1 MILKELIN
9 NVSLLLALVV
19 VYEASYLIPATRPR
33 VVSFAKGLLIGI
45 IGIAIMNLPFR
56 FEDGIFF
63 DTRTILISV
72 TALTFGPFPAII
84 ASSILII
91 YRMILGGVGLPMGIL
106 TILTSVCI
114 GLVWRQYFLPKSKPL
129 RWLSIYL
136 MGLIVHI
143 VMLVDAFVL
152 PWDTAVKIH
161 EKIGILII
169 LIYPIATVLLSLL
182 LLHQKE
188 RNEALHKVE
197 EEEER
202 YKSIFEKGNSVKLLI
217 DPSDGRI
224 IESNPAASRFYGWPV
239 TILRSMN
246 ISQINTLSPQEI
258 KAEMEKA
265 VNEERNYFL
274 FQHRRAFGDPV
285 DVEVHL
291 SAINFD
297 GKILL
302 YSIVHDISERVGANQ
317 ALMESEIRFRL
328 LVESAPVA
336 IFIEMEGK
344 DVYVNEHAVFLLG
357 AKSAEQIIGRSAMER
372 IHPDYHEIIEK
383 RILILNQEKKV
394 VPTIEEVFLRIDGT
408 PVAVEVNAVSIQ
420 YQNTDALLIIATD
433 ITERKTAEQT
443 ILALN
448 AELEQRVVERTEELI
463 TAVREM
469 ESFTYTVSHDLK
481 SPLRA
486 IDAYSR
492 ILLEDFPEQI
502 DGEIKDITNNINH
515 ISKDMIALTN
525 KLLQYSTATR
535 LELYLENIDLNELF
549 FAIFNEQTSA
559 IPKRRIDF
567 VMETQIPMVR
577 GDKTLLKQVI
587 NNILSNAIKFTKNQ
601 EPAVIKIGH
610 TIEEDEIVILVN
622 DNGAG
627 FNMASAD
634 KLYGIFQRLHST
646 DEYEGT
652 GIGLATVQKIIQKHG
667 GRTWILGKPEKGATI
682 YFTLPLA

>member
-9 NVSLLLALVV
+9 NTALLLALVV
-19 VYEASYLIPATRPR
+19 VYEASYLIPATRPQL
-33 VVSFAKGLLIGI
+33 VYFAKGLLTGI

-56 FEDGIFF
+56 FDEGIFF

-72 TALTFGPFPAII
+72 TALTFGPAPTAI
-84 ASSILII
+84 ASGILII
-91 YRMILGGVGLPMGIL
+91 YRTILGGEGLPMGVL
-106 TILTSVCI
+106 TILTSACI
-114 GLVWRQYFLPKSKPL
+114 GLVWRKYFLPKGNPF
-129 RWLSIYL
+129 RWISIYL
-136 MGLIVHI
+136 MGLVVHI
-143 VMLVDAFVL
+143 VMLADALVL
-152 PWDTAVKIH
+152 PWETAVKIH
-161 EKIGILII
+161 EKIGIPVI

-224 IESNPAASRFYGWPV
+224 VDANPAASAFYGWPV

-274 FQHRRAFGDPV
+274 FQHRRAFGDPL
-285 DVEVHL
+285 DVEVY
-291 SAINFD
+291 SGAINFD
-297 GKILL
+297 GQVLL
-302 YSIVHDISERVGANQ
+302 YSIVHDISDRVVAIN
-317 ALMESEIRFRL
+317 ALMESESRFRL

-336 IFIEMEGK
+336 IFIEMKGK
-344 DVYVNEHAVFLLG
+344 NVYANEHAVFLLG
-357 AKSAEQIIGRSAMER
+357 AESAEQIIGASVMDR
-372 IHPDYHEIIEK
+372 IHPDYHDIVEK
-383 RILILNQEKKV
+383 RILILNQEKKA
-394 VPTIEEVFLRIDGT
+394 VPTIEEVFLRTDGT
-408 PVAVEVNAVSIQ
+408 SVAVEVNAVSIQ
-420 YQNTDALLIIATD
+420 YQNTDALLVIATD
-433 ITERKTAEQT
+433 ITERKAAEQT
-443 ILALN
+443 ILAMN
-448 AELEQRVVERTEELI
+448 AELEQRVLERTEALM
-463 TAVREM
+463 TAVKEM

-492 ILLEDFPEQI
+492 ILLEDFPEKI
-502 DGEIKDITNNINH
+502 EGEIKDITHNINN
-515 ISKDMIALTN
+515 ISKDMIALIN
-525 KLLQYSTATR
+525 KLLQYSTAAR
-535 LELYLENIDLNELF
+535 LELYMENLDLNQLF
-549 FAIFNEQTSA
+549 FTIFNEQTSS

-567 VMETQIPMVR
+567 IMESQIPIVR

-610 TIEEDEIVILVN
+610 TIEEDEMVIYVN

-634 KLYGIFQRLHST
+634 KLFGIFQRLHST

-652 GIGLATVQKIIQKHG
+652 GIGLATVHKIIQKHG
-667 GRTWILGKPEKGATI
+667 GRTWILGKPEKGATL

>member
-224 IESNPAASRFYGWPV
+224 IDANPAASRFYGWPV